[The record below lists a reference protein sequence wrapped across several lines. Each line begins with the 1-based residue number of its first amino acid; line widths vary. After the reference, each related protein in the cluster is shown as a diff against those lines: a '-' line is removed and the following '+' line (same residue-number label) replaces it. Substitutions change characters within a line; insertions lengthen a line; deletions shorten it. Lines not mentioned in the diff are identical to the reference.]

1 MPRSKGV
8 NYFLITL
15 KHCSSLST
23 KMYKSKFI
31 FTQCFGMKLVF
42 SVAGQLPLASCTI
55 ATRWQTR
62 DWQTGKLASLAQAY
76 QLF

>member
-1 MPRSKGV
+1 
-8 NYFLITL
+8 
-15 KHCSSLST
+15 
-23 KMYKSKFI
+23 MYKSKFS